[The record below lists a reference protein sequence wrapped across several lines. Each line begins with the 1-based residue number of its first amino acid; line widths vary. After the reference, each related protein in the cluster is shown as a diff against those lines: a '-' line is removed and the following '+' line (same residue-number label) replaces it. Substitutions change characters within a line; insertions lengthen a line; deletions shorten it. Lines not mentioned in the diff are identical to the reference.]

1 MFITSIC
8 VLFLIKKIEASNEN
22 DEFLLLF
29 AVLLVLFASFEL
41 FFSDTLLP
49 LFFLR
54 KTGLKNDTLHADYV
68 TLN

>member
-1 MFITSIC
+1 MFITAIC

-49 LFFLR
+49 LFFFAKDKIKKR
-54 KTGLKNDTLHADYV
+54 YFTC
-68 TLN
+68 